1 MQRLTMNGK
10 NGPHLNC
17 ENCPKKGS
25 CNDSLDC
32 VAAVVPVLAAYEETG
47 FSPQSI
53 MDMRN
58 ELCLLCGGYK
68 DFKNRLCPA
77 CRWNK

>member
-1 MQRLTMNGK
+1 MNGK
-10 NGPHLNC
+10 NGPNLNC

-25 CNDSLDC
+25 CYDLRDC
-32 VAAVVPVLAAYEETG
+32 VAAVVQVLAAYEETG

-68 DFKNRLCPA
+68 NLKNPLCPD

>member
-17 ENCPKKGS
+17 DNCPKNGR
-25 CNDSLDC
+25 CNDSRDC

-53 MDMRN
+53 MHMCN
-58 ELCLLCGGYK
+58 ELCLRCGGYR
-68 DFKNRLCPA
+68 DLKNNRCA
-77 CRWNK
+77 DCRWNK